1 MNNFLAI
8 VDDNFIDRQVVEQI
22 QNEIVALPFHYAPR
36 VGANPDGIVGVAGNS
51 FTDFPMWVN
60 GSNTLNM
67 QEPIAN
73 IAMYLYDNFS
83 KKNNLPLGTATRAKT
98 NITTINTD
106 TRPSFPHVDSM
117 NEHYVFLYY
126 VNDSDGDTILYN
138 QHCDGTTTFTE
149 NDLTEY
155 MSITPS
161 AGKAVLFN
169 GKIFHSWKTPQL
181 SNMRCVINMN
191 ITFDH
196 GVQ

>member
-8 VDDNFIDRQVVEQI
+8 VDDNFIDKQVASQI
-22 QNEIVALPFHYAPR
+22 ENEILNLSFNFAPKI
-36 VGANPDGIVGVAGNS
+36 GAQPDGTVGIPGDN

-60 GSNTLNM
+60 GSNELNM

-83 KKNNLPLGTATRAKT
+83 KKNNLPLGNATRAKT
-98 NITTINTD
+98 NITTINID

-117 NEHYVFLYY
+117 NDHYVFLYY

-138 QHCDGTTTFTE
+138 QQCDSNTVFSQ

-155 MSITPS
+155 MRITPS

-169 GKIFHSWKTPQL
+169 GKLFHSWKTPL
-181 SNMRCVINMN
+181 IWKTPRFS
-191 ITFDH
+191 
-196 GVQ
+196 